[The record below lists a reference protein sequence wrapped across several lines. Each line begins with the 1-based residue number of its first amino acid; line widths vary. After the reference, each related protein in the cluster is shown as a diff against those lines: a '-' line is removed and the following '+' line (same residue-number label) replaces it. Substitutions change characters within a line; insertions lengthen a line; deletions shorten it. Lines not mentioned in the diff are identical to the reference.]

1 MNSLD
6 LALNEYIAIRR
17 ALGFELREVA
27 GCLRNFVAFLKIEGA
42 SYITRELALRWR
54 PNPRTLSLTR
64 GLGVWV
70 WSGVLPRGT
79 VRRNREQRSRL
90 PGFFLIGI
98 NGRRLTSIATKR

>member
-42 SYITRELALRWR
+42 SYITKELALRWATQPADAQPYTWAWR
-54 PNPRTLSLTR
+54 LGMVRRFAAWQSATEPRTEIPAP
-64 GLGVWV
+64 GL
-70 WSGVLPRGT
+70 LPHRDQ
-79 VRRNREQRSRL
+79 RRT
-90 PGFFLIGI
+90 PHI
-98 NGRRLTSIATKR
+98 NVSFR